1 MNIKRLFVAAAIAL
15 GLGSATAASAYEY
28 ETVKGDPMQTRIY
41 TLPNGLK
48 VYLSVNK
55 EKPRIQTYIA
65 VRTGS
70 RNDPAETTGLAHY
83 LEHLMFKGTKLFG
96 TADPVKEQPYLDDIE
111 RRYEHYRTVSDPT
124 ERRRLYHEIDSVSQV
139 AAKYF
144 IPNEYDKLMASIGAT
159 GTNAYTSNDV
169 TCYVENIPS
178 NEVDNWARI
187 QGDRFQNMVIRGFH
201 TELEAVYEEFNIH
214 LSSDIDKEWAAMGK
228 ILFPT
233 HPYGTQTTI
242 GTQEHL
248 KNPSITNIK
257 NYFHK
262 YYVPDN
268 VAICMAGD
276 FDPDKVIA
284 TIDRYF
290 GSWKKSGGVA
300 YPQFAPVKNLTA
312 PSDTTVVGQ
321 EAENVFLGW
330 KMDGAAELQNDTL
343 EVISYMLFNGH
354 AGLLDLD
361 VNQAM
366 KCQMAQAGNMDMR
379 DYSQFIML
387 GQPNEGQT
395 LEEVK
400 DILLAEVEKLKR
412 GEFSDKLLSSVKN
425 NLKLDFLRSLDSN
438 ESRANS
444 FVNSF
449 INGRA
454 WQTEVEKYDRI
465 ASITKEQ
472 IVDFTRR
479 HFTDGYAVVY
489 KRMGED
495 TTQKKI
501 DKPAITAIP
510 SNRDLQSDF
519 VKEIKE
525 SKVEP
530 IEPVFLDYQKDFAQI
545 KTKHGL
551 PVYYIQNKQN
561 ELFNLYYRFEFGE
574 ESNKWL
580 PYAKDYLDLLGTN
593 KLSATQLKEKFYELG
608 CEYGLSVSDNTMY
621 VSLSGLGENMT
632 AAMKLLDDMLN
643 NARADK
649 DVYAKFVDN
658 ELKNRKDSKLDQR
671 SNFSALRSY
680 GVFGKYNA
688 QRNIPD
694 STELATM
701 DPQKVVDMIAD
712 LKNYKH
718 SVIYY
723 GPMQMS
729 QLVAA
734 VDKNHQ
740 VAKTL
745 KDAPEGKRYTH
756 ELVTKN
762 EILLAPYDAKN
773 IYMMQ
778 YNNSGKPYDYREQP
792 VINLFN
798 EYFGGGM
805 NGIVFQELR
814 ESRGLAY
821 SAYAD
826 YTTPSRL
833 EDPDYAY
840 TYIISQ
846 NDKMMDCVRVFNNII
861 DTIPQSETAFELA
874 KQACLKRIASGRIT
888 KASIV
893 FAYLNDHKLG
903 LDTDLRRY
911 IYETLPTLKLE
922 DIVKFEHD
930 NFARKPWR
938 YLILGDEKNLDIKAL
953 ENIAPVKRVSTE
965 EIFGY

>member
-1 MNIKRLFVAAAIAL
+1 MNIKRLFIASAIAL
-15 GLGSATAASAYEY
+15 GLGTATAASAYEY
-28 ETVKGDPMQTRIY
+28 ESVKGDPMQTRIY

-83 LEHLMFKGTKLFG
+83 LEHLMFKGTKQFG
-96 TADPVKEQPYLDDIE
+96 TSDPVKEQPYLDDIE

-124 ERRRLYHEIDSVSQV
+124 ERRRLYYEIDSVSQI

-144 IPNEYDKLMASIGAT
+144 IPNEYDKLMASIGAE

-187 QGDRFQNMVIRGFH
+187 QADRFQNMVIRGFH
-201 TELEAVYEEFNIH
+201 TELEAVYEEYNIH
-214 LSSDIDKEWAAMGK
+214 LTSDIDKEWAALGK
-228 ILFPT
+228 KLFPT

-257 NYFHK
+257 DYFHQ
-262 YYVPDN
+262 YYVPNN

-284 TIDRYF
+284 TIDHYF
-290 GSWKKSGGVA
+290 GEWRPSRKLS
-300 YPQFAPVKNLTA
+300 YPQFAPVKDLTA
-312 PSDTTVVGQ
+312 PVDTTVVGQ
-321 EAENVFLGW
+321 EAENVFIGW
-330 KMDGAAELQNDTL
+330 KMNGAAELQNDTL
-343 EVISYMLFNGH
+343 EVISYMLSNDR

-366 KCQMAQAGNMDMR
+366 KCQSAQAGNMAMR

-387 GQPNEGQT
+387 AQPNEGQS
-395 LEEVK
+395 LEQVK
-400 DILLAEVEKLKR
+400 DILLAEIDKLKR
-412 GEFSDKLLSSVKN
+412 GDFSDKLLPSVKN
-425 NLKLDFLRSLDSN
+425 NMKLDFLRSLDSN
-438 ESRANS
+438 ESRANM
-444 FVNSF
+444 FVNTF
-449 INGRA
+449 INGRP

-465 ASITKEQ
+465 AHMTKEQ
-472 IVDFTRR
+472 IVDFARQ
-479 HFTDGYAVVY
+479 HFTDGYAIVY

-510 SNRDLQSDF
+510 SNRDMQSAF

-530 IEPVFLDYQKDFAQI
+530 IAPVFLDYKKDFAQS
-545 KTKHGL
+545 KTKRGL
-551 PVYYIQNKQN
+551 PVYYVENKQN
-561 ELFNLYYRFEFGE
+561 DLFQLYYYFEFGE
-574 ESNKWL
+574 EANKWL
-580 PYAKDYLDLLGTN
+580 PYAKNFLSFLGTD
-593 KLSATQLKEKFYELG
+593 KLSATQVKERFYELG
-608 CEYGLSVSDNTMY
+608 CDYSIGVGRSNMNIF
-621 VSLSGLGENMT
+621 LSGLSENMP
-632 AAMKLLDDMLN
+632 AAMQLMEEVLG
-643 NARADK
+643 NAKADR
-649 DVYAKFVDN
+649 DTYAKYVET
-658 ELKNRKDSKLDQR
+658 ELKSRKDSKLDQR
-671 SNFSALRSY
+671 NNFTALRNY
-680 GVFGKYNA
+680 GMFGKYNSF
-688 QRNIPD
+688 RNIPD

-701 DPQKVVDMIAD
+701 DPQKIVDMIAD

-718 SVIYY
+718 SVVYY
-723 GPMQMS
+723 GPMQMK
-729 QLVAA
+729 QLIATI
-734 VDKNHQ
+734 DKNHK

-745 KDAPEGKRYTH
+745 QDEPKAHLYTM
-756 ELVTKN
+756 EATEKN

-773 IYMMQ
+773 IYMIQ
-778 YNNSGKPYDYREQP
+778 YNNSGKHFDYRQQP

-826 YTTPSRL
+826 YYTPSRL
-833 EDPDYAY
+833 DDPYYAY

-846 NDKMMDCVRVFNNII
+846 NDKMMDCIRVFNNII
-861 DTIPQSETAFELA
+861 DSIPQSDQAFDLA

-893 FAYLNDHKLG
+893 FAYLNDHRLG

-922 DIVKFEHD
+922 DIVKFERES
-930 NFARKPWR
+930 FAGKPWR
-938 YLILGDEKNLDIKAL
+938 YMILGDEKNLDMKSL
-953 ENIAPVKRVSTE
+953 EKIAPIRRISTE